1 MLLATAFAKA
11 NAWAK
16 EQKQETIDKETKAE
30 EREKMACDFLCI
42 DYNAANSGQSYEAS
56 M

>member
-1 MLLATAFAKA
+1 MLLATAFSKA
-11 NAWAK
+11 NAWVK
-16 EQKQETIDKETKAE
+16 EQQQETIDKEAKAE

-42 DYNAANSGQSYEAS
+42 DYAAANNGQSYEAS